1 MGVVRSNINKY
12 ACGPGTIQS
21 DMPPGP
27 LKIKE
32 KNYLA
37 HASPSDMQTNTVK
50 LYQARLLHC
59 QYNIHAWWS
68 SATPCVAATAAYI
81 YLHAGLVSLTST
93 AAV

>member
-1 MGVVRSNINKY
+1 MQWSTQLSTNLILFIYVK
-12 ACGPGTIQS
+12 
-21 DMPPGP
+21 MPTT
-27 LKIKE
+27 L
-32 KNYLA
+32 
-37 HASPSDMQTNTVK
+37 K

-68 SATPCVAATAAYI
+68 SATPCVAAAAAYI